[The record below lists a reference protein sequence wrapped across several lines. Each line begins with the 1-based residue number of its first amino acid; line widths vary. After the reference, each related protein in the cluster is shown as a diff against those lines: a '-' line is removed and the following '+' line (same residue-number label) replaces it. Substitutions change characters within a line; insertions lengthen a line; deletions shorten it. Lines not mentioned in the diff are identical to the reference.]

1 MPEAARG
8 KSDSFSGETVDTVHP
23 ATGDVDTEDSSFC
36 DEDPINTT
44 TNECSTKVL
53 VEGTGAVRVGNKVT
67 AHPIGGTCST
77 HTPIFNSGTSVV
89 LIEGVN
95 SARKG
100 DTYECSAEIKTGSS
114 KVKFGDAPA

>member
-8 KSDSFSGETVDTVHP
+8 DSVETVDTVHP
-23 ATGDVDTEDSSFC
+23 ATGDADPDDSSFC
-36 DEDPINTT
+36 DVDPINTS
-44 TNECSTKVL
+44 TNECSTKVFA
-53 VEGTGAVRVGNKVT
+53 EGTGVVRVGNKVT

-77 HTPIFNSGTSVV
+77 HTPAFNSGTSVV

-100 DTYECSAEIKTGSS
+100 DTYTCGAEIKTGSS
-114 KVKFGDAPA
+114 KVLFGDAPAP